1 MEPLSGPAGHVHPV
15 PRGMDEV
22 TFVVAVFT

>member
-1 MEPLSGPAGHVHPV
+1 MEPLSDPTGHVHPI
-15 PRGMDEV
+15 PRGTDEV